1 MHIAEFQEAMF
12 EKFGRED
19 KKKEKYLLIAAL
31 AEEVGE
37 LAKATLKK
45 TKEEIAEEIADVIF
59 VAICIANYYDINVE
73 TALKEKYLKKS
84 KEEIAKKW

>member
-45 TKEEIAEEIADVIF
+45 TKKEIAEEIADVIF

-73 TALKEKYLKKS
+73 TTLKEKYLKKS

>member
-19 KKKEKYLLIAAL
+19 RKKEKYLLIAAL

-45 TKEEIAEEIADVIF
+45 TKKEIAEEIADVIF

-73 TALKEKYLKKS
+73 TALKEKYLKRS

>member
-45 TKEEIAEEIADVIF
+45 TKKEIAEEIVDVIF

>member
-45 TKEEIAEEIADVIF
+45 TKKEIAEEIADVIF

>member
-19 KKKEKYLLIAAL
+19 RKKEKYLLIAAL

-45 TKEEIAEEIADVIF
+45 TK
-59 VAICIANYYDINVE
+59 
-73 TALKEKYLKKS
+73 KKS
-84 KEEIAKKW
+84 PRK

>member
-1 MHIAEFQEAMF
+1 MHITEFQEAMF

-19 KKKEKYLLIAAL
+19 KKKEKYLLVAAL

-37 LAKATLKK
+37 LAKALLKK
-45 TKEEIAEEIADVIF
+45 TKKEVAEEVADVIF
-59 VAICIANYYDINVE
+59 VAICIANYHDINVE
-73 TALKEKYLKKS
+73 KILIEKYLKKP

>member
-45 TKEEIAEEIADVIF
+45 TKKEIAEEIADVIF

-73 TALKEKYLKKS
+73 TTLKEKYLKKS
-84 KEEIAKKW
+84 KKEIAKKW

>member
-59 VAICIANYYDINVE
+59 VAIWIANYYHIKVE
-73 TALKEKYLKKS
+73 ITLKEKYLKKS

>member
-73 TALKEKYLKKS
+73 TTLKEKYLKKS
-84 KEEIAKKW
+84 KEEIARKW

>member
-1 MHIAEFQEAMF
+1 MHITEFQEAMF
-12 EKFGRED
+12 VKFGRED

-73 TALKEKYLKKS
+73 TTLKEKYLKKS
-84 KEEIAKKW
+84 KEEIARKW